1 MTISPK
7 SIPPIARFITGDID
21 QTPYLTGLE
30 LVELFNAHGSDDVY
44 EYGKGTFPSRWMY
57 VEQKLEIINNS
68 DHLIGVLEELIDDRF
83 YLDKEED
90 LETAVK
96 YLNDIIKYDGYQVEK
111 VGLIKKVVPIDSFG
125 IKEDKKERKP
135 NNQGGRPQGLTKRT
149 VERYKKV
156 FLKYEA
162 LRSKNTSK
170 TKAELY
176 ELLAAIDYDGK
187 TFTRRTIRNIIEDKK
202 YNLISTR

>member
-1 MTISPK
+1 MRLSSK
-7 SIPPIARFITGDID
+7 SVSVLARFITGDIE
-21 QTPYLTGLE
+21 QTPYLTGLQ

-44 EYGKGTFPSRWMY
+44 EYGEGTFPSRWMY
-57 VEQKLEIINNS
+57 VEQKLEIINNTNN
-68 DHLIGVLEELIDDRF
+68 LIGVLEDLIDDRF
-83 YLDKEED
+83 YIDKDED
-90 LETAVK
+90 IKIAIK

-111 VGLIKKVVPIDSFG
+111 VGLINKVVPIDSFG
-125 IKEDKKERKP
+125 IKEDKKERKS

-149 VERYKKV
+149 VDRYKKV

-202 YNLISTR
+202 YNLVPSR

>member
-1 MTISPK
+1 MKLK
-7 SIPPIARFITGDID
+7 SLIIFLIIITSLNSCGYKKMNTESVKLFTLDNLYITG
-21 QTPYLTGLE
+21 E
-30 LVELFNAHGSDDVY
+30 KS
-44 EYGKGTFPSRWMY
+44 
-57 VEQKLEIINNS
+57 
-68 DHLIGVLEELIDDRF
+68 
-83 YLDKEED
+83 
-90 LETAVK
+90 
-96 YLNDIIKYDGYQVEK
+96 LNFIIKNKLSLYTNNKSQSLLD
-111 VGLIKKVVPIDSFG
+111 IK
-125 IKEDKKERKP
+125 IKLFKERGVKEKKS
-135 NNQGGRPQGLTKRT
+135 NKQGGRPQGLTKRT